1 MAQRRRIGEALTKFV
16 EGFLPI
22 YQAGPL
28 REYQLAQAEELRRQS
43 EAIEQF
49 LGMYRD
55 YQTGDTPA
63 QLTRALPRPGQL
75 GSTREE
81 PLFQPITSST
91 RGMMPA
97 PIVGRD
103 RADPRAGPS
112 PSDQTGPFFR
122 HRKRGGG
129 YVSDPLPRRPLPW
142 ISQAGQGEA
151 GPPVPS
157 GQPGILSQQRFT
169 SETTMPDYAMRA
181 PQKYDEGLEQLHFMA
196 GLTGLSGLQAAL
208 RPMEATE
215 KYEAFTKRRD
225 AMIDSVNTMLR
236 ATPTAVTFTDNSGN
250 DRTTYMNMSIATN
263 PWLVDWAKANMPEL
277 AYGLPG
283 GMVGETGAPGPYETG
298 PSSSARNAAQIRSGA
313 TPEQMA
319 AEAAHS
325 SLDPENPMHELFQS
339 QPLGGMMPAPW
350 GGVSVVNLTESNKK
364 FLAQMIPLANVT
376 MQMADYAYS
385 LNTEDVRFIAR
396 LKALGQTVDS
406 WFGTEYFLDPH
417 EIAAPGT
424 PEITDAERTARAAAI
439 TDSAA
444 RKARLT
450 DDERNRLLY
459 LQSRASDDLQHFAR
473 LRNAFAGLFAELGG
487 ERGRKTEDDVKRAKE
502 MLVGLGA
509 TAWLTKRAFDH
520 IFGDF
525 TDQYL
530 AIKHGVFT
538 VLDPKQRQMEAMRD
552 RAVRSTPPGTRL
564 FMSEAATADPTLG
577 GGRLPP
583 VAGWR
588 TPSVGDASPFVGPP
602 QSRRPQRESPR
613 VGDLIR

>member
-1 MAQRRRIGEALTKFV
+1 MPQRRRISNALRGFV
-16 EGFLPI
+16 EGFLPM
-22 YQAGPL
+22 YQAAPL

-43 EAIEQF
+43 QALEEFLSLYQDAQEA
-49 LGMYRD
+49 
-55 YQTGDTPA
+55 P
-63 QLTRALPRPGQL
+63 LTRVLPRPGQL
-75 GSTREE
+75 GETRKE
-81 PLFQPITSST
+81 PLFQPITSGT
-91 RGMMPA
+91 IGRMPE
-97 PIVGRD
+97 PSVGRD
-103 RADPRAGPS
+103 RADPRARTS

-122 HRKRGGG
+122 HRKRGGAF
-129 YVSDPLPRRPLPW
+129 VSDPLARRPLPW
-142 ISQAGQGEA
+142 VSHAGA
-151 GPPVPS
+151 GAPVPP
-157 GQPGILSQQRFT
+157 GQPGIISPQRFT
-169 SETTMPDYAMRA
+169 SGTTMPDYAMRA
-181 PQKYDEGLEQLHFMA
+181 PRKYDEGLERLHLFA
-196 GLTGLSGLQAAL
+196 GMTGLPGLQGAL
-208 RPMEATE
+208 RPLEATE
-215 KYEAFTKRRD
+215 EYEAFEKRRD

-236 ATPTAVTFTDNSGN
+236 ATPTAVTFTDNAGN

-283 GMVGETGAPGPYETG
+283 GMVGETGSPGPYETG

-339 QPLGGMMPAPW
+339 EPLGGMMPAPW

-406 WFGTEYFLDPH
+406 WFGTEYFLDPR

-450 DDERNRLLY
+450 DAERNELIRM
-459 LQSRASDDLQHFAR
+459 QSRASDDLQHFAR

-487 ERGRKTEDDVKRAKE
+487 ERGRKTEDDVKRAKQ

-509 TAWLTKRAFDH
+509 AAGLTKRAFDH

-588 TPSVGDASPFVGPP
+588 TPSGGDASPFVAPP

-613 VGDLIR
+613 VGGLLR